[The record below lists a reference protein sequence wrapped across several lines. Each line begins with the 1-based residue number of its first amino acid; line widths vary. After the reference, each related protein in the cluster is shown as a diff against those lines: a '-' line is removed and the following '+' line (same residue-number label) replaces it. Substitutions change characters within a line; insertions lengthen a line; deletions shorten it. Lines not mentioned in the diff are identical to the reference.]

1 MMDYL
6 SISGRIST
14 IIMTQTSQWPV
25 PQDSVRY
32 VVPAP
37 IIRLLETHPLTR
49 DLYPLAFGH
58 YRRAAGHHMHRMHHN
73 DHLLIYCTEGKAFLN
88 IRNEPYTVN
97 AGDLLLL
104 PAGADH
110 RYTPD
115 PDDPW
120 TIHWVHYTGPLAGN
134 FGSYMGFS
142 NTTRIRHLG
151 RQPRMLVDFN
161 GLLSVRQSGF
171 RARGLIHAANR
182 LRQLLA
188 AIPIS
193 IDKTSHERKS
203 ELDTINNYMHEHL
216 DKRIT
221 LEQLADL
228 AGLSPTHFATRYK
241 EQTGT
246 SPIQHFLHLKV
257 ERACQMLDT
266 TNLSFAE
273 ISHRLGYDDAYYF
286 SRLFKKVMG
295 QSPRDYR
302 HTPRH

>member
-1 MMDYL
+1 MA
-6 SISGRIST
+6 
-14 IIMTQTSQWPV
+14 QTSQWPV

-32 VVPAP
+32 VVPDP
-37 IIRLLETHPLTR
+37 IIQMLSSHPLTK

-58 YRRAAGHHMHRMHHN
+58 YRRAAGHHMHREHHK

-88 IRNEPYTVN
+88 VLGEPYTVE

-104 PAGADH
+104 PSGASH
-110 RYTPD
+110 RYTSD
-115 PDDPW
+115 PDNPW
-120 TIHWVHYTGPLAGN
+120 TIHWVHYTGPLADE
-134 FGSYMGFS
+134 FQQYMGFDGA
-142 NTTRIRHLG
+142 NRILRLG
-151 RQPRMLVDFN
+151 RQPRLLVDFN
-161 GLLSVRQSGF
+161 GLLSVRQTGF

-188 AIPIS
+188 AIPIT
-193 IDKTSHERKS
+193 IDVADHERTG
-203 ELDTINNYMHEHL
+203 ELDTIHHYMREHL
-216 DKRIT
+216 EERLS

-228 AGLSPTHFATRYK
+228 AGLSPAHFATRYR

-257 ERACQMLDT
+257 ERACQLLDT
-266 TNLSFAE
+266 TDHSFAD
-273 ISHRLGYDDAYYF
+273 ISRHLGYDDAYYF

-302 HTPRH
+302 HTARH